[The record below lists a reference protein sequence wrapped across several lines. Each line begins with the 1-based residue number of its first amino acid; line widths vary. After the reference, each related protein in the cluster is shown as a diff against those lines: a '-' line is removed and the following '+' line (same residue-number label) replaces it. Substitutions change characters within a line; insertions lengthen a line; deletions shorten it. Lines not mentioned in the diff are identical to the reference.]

1 MELLQKPTATAGQ
14 VVKDFEHIVAKN
26 PDTLLPYC
34 NDNCDD
40 RFVKGVKLWDDIAV
54 LETTGKK
61 NRAATVGELLPKF
74 QMIDASIGVV
84 LQDGWRFLDI
94 EYAGW
99 DWLGIEPDG
108 SIFMYWE
115 LSDAEYDSCLFQ
127 LGKVVYDPNDKTNR
141 ISKNRGMTTKEQVLK
156 ELGRF
161 AEKCPE
167 RKIVCIDNDDAPVV
181 INCVELD
188 EDEEFWR
195 YTMVRDEEGKRDM
208 TVADLMECLTD
219 EIPGDLDSKGEVT
232 DVLIRLEEDECPR
245 YLDDSSG
252 SIFFEHTIGEEKVI
266 AFRCGYEAECDSDF
280 YNDVD

>member
-34 NDNCDD
+34 NDNYDD
-40 RFVKGVKLWDDIAV
+40 RFVKGFKLWDDIAV

-74 QMIDASIGVV
+74 QMIDASTGVV

-127 LGKVVYDPNDKTNR
+127 LGKVLSDLKDKTNPVSYKR
-141 ISKNRGMTTKEQVLK
+141 EMTIKEQVLE

-161 AEKCPE
+161 VEKCPE
-167 RKIVCIDNDDAPVV
+167 IKIVCLDNDDTPVY
-181 INCVELD
+181 INCVECD
-188 EDEEFWR
+188 EDEPSQ
-195 YTMVRDEEGKRDM
+195 YILTRDEVGKRDM
-208 TVADLMECLTD
+208 TVAKLIECLNEDIADDT
-219 EIPGDLDSKGEVT
+219 EGEETEVLVRLD
-232 DVLIRLEEDECPR
+232 EDECPR

-252 SIFFEHTIGEEKVI
+252 SIFFEYTIGGERVI
-266 AFRCGYEAECDSDF
+266 AFHYGDEAEVDDDF
-280 YNDVD
+280 FDDVN

>member
-74 QMIDASIGVV
+74 QMIDASTGVV

-127 LGKVVYDPNDKTNR
+127 LGKVLSDLKDKTNPVSYKR
-141 ISKNRGMTTKEQVLK
+141 EMTIKEQVLE

-161 AEKCPE
+161 VEKCPE
-167 RKIVCIDNDDAPVV
+167 IKIVCLDNDDTPVY
-181 INCVELD
+181 INCVECD
-188 EDEEFWR
+188 EDEPSQ
-195 YTMVRDEEGKRDM
+195 YILTRDEVGKRDM
-208 TVADLMECLTD
+208 TVAKLIECLNEDIADDTEGEETEVLVRLD
-219 EIPGDLDSKGEVT
+219 EDK
-232 DVLIRLEEDECPR
+232 CPR

-252 SIFFEHTIGEEKVI
+252 SIFFEYTFGGEKVI
-266 AFRCGYEAECDSDF
+266 AFHYEDEAEVDDDF
-280 YNDVD
+280 FDDVN

>member
-1 MELLQKPTATAGQ
+1 MALQKPTATAGQ

-26 PDTLLPYC
+26 PDTLLSYC

-74 QMIDASIGVV
+74 QMMDASTGVV
-84 LQDGWRFLDI
+84 LQDGWKWLDI

-99 DWLGIEPDG
+99 DWLGIGPDG

-127 LGKVVYDPNDKTNR
+127 LGKVLCDLKDKTNQVSYKR
-141 ISKNRGMTTKEQVLK
+141 EMTIKEQVLE

-161 AEKCPE
+161 VEKCPE
-167 RKIVCIDNDDAPVV
+167 RKIVCLDNDGTPVF
-181 INCVELD
+181 INCVEYD
-188 EDEEFWR
+188 EDEPSQFIL
-195 YTMVRDEEGKRDM
+195 TKDEVGERDM
-208 TVADLMECLTD
+208 TVVKLIECLNEYSADDSEGEET
-219 EIPGDLDSKGEVT
+219 EVLVRLD
-232 DVLIRLEEDECPR
+232 EDECPR

-252 SIFFEHTIGEEKVI
+252 SIFFEYTVGGERMV
-266 AFRCGYEAECDSDF
+266 AFRCGDEAEVDDDF
-280 YNDVD
+280 FDDVN